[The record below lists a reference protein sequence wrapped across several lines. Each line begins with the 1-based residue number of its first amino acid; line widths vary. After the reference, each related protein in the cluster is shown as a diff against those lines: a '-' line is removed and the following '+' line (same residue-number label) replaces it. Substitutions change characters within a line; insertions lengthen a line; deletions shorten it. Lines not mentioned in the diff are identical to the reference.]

1 MERIKFDIAELQAF
15 VATAENSSF
24 RIAAERLC
32 LSAPALSRR
41 VERLEEALGAK
52 LLERTT
58 RHVQLTAIGQEFLT
72 EARAALEGLE
82 TAVQRVSDQA
92 LPRRGLVT
100 VACIPSIAN
109 HLLPKALRAFAAEYP
124 EVQVHVIDENASHV
138 LDAVVRG
145 RADFGVSFTGSQ
157 EPGIQFETWTRER
170 YVLAMLRSHAW
181 ACRSEI
187 VWSELAGERLVSVSN
202 QSSNRLL
209 LDQVMAGLLHRP
221 MAWYEC
227 NHVSGALAL
236 VEGGLGMA
244 VIPQLALP
252 ESHPT
257 VCGVP
262 LTEPHLWRTLGLIKK
277 RGRVLSPAAESLKT
291 HLLAAHVSL
300 FGVTSRP
307 NRHGHLST
315 HT

>member
-1 MERIKFDIAELQAF
+1 MQRIKFDIAELQAF

-24 RIAAERLC
+24 RVAAERLC

-72 EARAALEGLE
+72 EARAALESLE
-82 TAVQRVSDQA
+82 TAAQRISDQA
-92 LPRRGLVT
+92 LTRRGLVT
-100 VACIPSIAN
+100 VACIPSVAN
-109 HLLPKALRAFAAEYP
+109 HLLPNALRTFADEYP
-124 EVQVHVIDENASHV
+124 DVHVHVIDENASHV

-145 RADFGVSFTGSQ
+145 RADFGLSFTGSQ
-157 EPGIQFETWTRER
+157 EPGIQFETLARER

-181 ACRSEI
+181 ACRSE
-187 VWSELAGERLVSVSN
+187 VAWSELAGVRLVSVSH

-209 LDQVMAGLLHRP
+209 LDQVMAGLPEQP

-227 NHVSGALAL
+227 NHVTGALAL
-236 VEGGLGMA
+236 VEAGLGMA
-244 VIPQLALP
+244 AIPQLALP
-252 ESHPT
+252 ECNPK

-262 LTEPHLWRTLGLIKK
+262 LIEPQLWRTLGLIQK
-277 RGRVLSPAAESLKT
+277 RERVLSPFAESLKNR
-291 HLLAAHVSL
+291 LLTLHV
-300 FGVTSRP
+300 
-307 NRHGHLST
+307 NH
-315 HT
+315 